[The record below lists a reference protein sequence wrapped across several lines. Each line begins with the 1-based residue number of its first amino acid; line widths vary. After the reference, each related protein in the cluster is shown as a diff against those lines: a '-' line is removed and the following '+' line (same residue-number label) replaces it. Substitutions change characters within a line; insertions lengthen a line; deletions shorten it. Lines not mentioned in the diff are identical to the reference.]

1 MKLQIKEEDS
11 IKDTDMLFTSAA
23 EIKPFWSLSN
33 TLKASLSS
41 SSESVSFTQ
50 KVKIQ

>member
-1 MKLQIKEEDS
+1 
-11 IKDTDMLFTSAA
+11 
-23 EIKPFWSLSN
+23 LSN